1 MFSDTSPEAEK
12 VQIELLR
19 KLTVA
24 ERFAK
29 VRALT
34 ARTVRLSKRAIARAN
49 PDLSPE
55 DLKVRFIELHYG
67 KDLAQ
72 RVRAYVREKWRDCR
86 MTCSQH

>member
-1 MFSDTSPEAEK
+1 MLSDTSPEAEK

-49 PDLSPE
+49 PNLSPE
-55 DLKVRFIELHYG
+55 ELKVRFIELHYG
-67 KDLAQ
+67 KELAQ
-72 RVRAYVREKWRDCR
+72 RVRAYLREK
-86 MTCSQH
+86 

>member
-1 MFSDTSPEAEK
+1 MLSDTSREAET

-19 KLTVA
+19 KLTLA

-29 VRALT
+29 LRALT

-55 DLKVRFIELHYG
+55 ELKLRFIELHYG
-67 KDLAQ
+67 KELAE
-72 RVRAYVREKWRDCR
+72 RVRAYLKN
-86 MTCSQH
+86 T

>member
-1 MFSDTSPEAEK
+1 MLSDTSPDAEK

-19 KLTVA
+19 KSTVA

-34 ARTVRLSKRAIARAN
+34 ARTVGLSKRALARAN

-55 DLKVRFIELHYG
+55 DLKLRFVELHYG
-67 KDLAQ
+67 KELAE
-72 RVRAYVREKWRDCR
+72 RVRKYVNSR
-86 MTCSQH
+86 

>member
-1 MFSDTSPEAEK
+1 MLSDTSPDAER

-34 ARTVRLSKRAIARAN
+34 ARTVGLSKRAIARAN
-49 PDLSPE
+49 PDLGPE
-55 DLKVRFIELHYG
+55 DLKLKFIELHYG
-67 KDLAQ
+67 KELAQ
-72 RVRAYVREKWRDCR
+72 RVREYLSNR
-86 MTCSQH
+86 

>member
-1 MFSDTSPEAEK
+1 MLSDTSPQAEK

-19 KLTVA
+19 KSTVA

-55 DLKVRFIELHYG
+55 ELKLKFIELHYG
-67 KDLAQ
+67 NGLGE
-72 RVRAYVREKWRDCR
+72 RVRHYLDNR
-86 MTCSQH
+86 